1 MFNYRKGMNMSS
13 RQQRI
18 AAENRAKFMER
29 LAWFFLLLIAFMV
42 GVVVGD
48 LLL

>member
-1 MFNYRKGMNMSS
+1 MKKGLKMSS

-29 LAWFFLLLIAFMV
+29 LAWFFLLLIAFMM